1 MKKSSKVAGVL
12 AVLGLLVSCLYGS
25 IEFHAFHANYYK
37 SEYQKL
43 NTAESIGMSN
53 EALFEATDALL
64 DYLKGKR
71 SDISCIQE
79 VNGTRREVFD
89 QREKDHMVDVLA
101 LYQNAS
107 KVCLTFIG
115 VGLLSLGYLFYLVK
129 SKKRELSCVLWDV
142 KDGFRQVVSAFLIV
156 ALGLVVYALVDF
168 SRFWTTFHEIFFN
181 NDLWLLDPRISI
193 MINMFPEEFFFGMVM
208 RIALTFIGTFCGTS
222 MLYYYLVKKQ
232 QRKTNESV

>member
-1 MKKSSKVAGVL
+1 MLGVL
-12 AVLGLLVSCLYGS
+12 VACLFGS
-25 IEFHAFHANYYK
+25 IEFHAFNANYYK

-71 SDISCIQE
+71 NDISCVQE
-79 VNGTRREVFD
+79 INGIEREVFD
-89 QREKDHMVDVLA
+89 ERETKHMVDVLA

-107 KVCLTFIG
+107 KVCGICIG
-115 VGLLSLGYLFYLVK
+115 IGMISLGYLFYLSK
-129 SKKRELSCVLWDV
+129 TKKRETSQVLLDI
-142 KDGFRQVVSAFLIV
+142 KDGFRQVVCAFLIV
-156 ALGLVVYALVDF
+156 AGGLVFYAVVDF
-168 SRFWTTFHEIFFN
+168 SRFWTTFHEIFFS

-208 RIALTFIGTFCGTS
+208 RIALTFIGTFCGIS
-222 MLYYYLVKKQ
+222 AFYYYMMK
-232 QRKTNESV
+232 KTNKKIEIENK